1 MTDPFSIAV
10 GAVGLIG
17 ALGAT
22 GKAAKKLLKLRKAPH
37 ELMQLYNEVSNSITL
52 VHDRNQQLIL
62 QAL

>member
-1 MTDPFSIAV
+1 MADPFSIAV

-52 VHDRNQQLIL
+52 VHDRNQ
-62 QAL
+62 